1 HTHYVPTLSLHDALP
16 ISAASTVPSAGSSSW
31 NFSEEEPELMTRMRA
46 AAGSAM
52 GCSWSCGR
60 ERGSAGGRG
69 GGVGLRLDR
78 GDDHGVDD
86 VVHQGT
92 AREVVDRPVQALQD
106 GTDRD
111 GARRALDGLVGVVAG
126 VEVREDEHRRPS

>member
-1 HTHYVPTLSLHDALP
+1 PPLSPLALHDALP
-16 ISAASTVPSAGSSSW
+16 FYSCSPAVIEASPLSCPTLSTIPAASTVPSAGSSSW

-78 GDDHGVDD
+78 GDDHGV
-86 VVHQGT
+86 
-92 AREVVDRPVQALQD
+92 EDRKSTRLNSSHV
-106 GTDRD
+106 
-111 GARRALDGLVGVVAG
+111 
-126 VEVREDEHRRPS
+126 SISY